1 MFSKLRTRSAL
12 HHLAIVALLTATMG
26 ARAETVEVPVGQQDQ
41 LGEITELRGLK
52 KDAVTT
58 RLGDPL
64 GIQGPVGDPAI
75 SRWEY
80 PDFYVYFEWDIVLH
94 TVKKHRG

>member
-1 MFSKLRTRSAL
+1 MFNKFRIRPLLLRLAGAAL
-12 HHLAIVALLTATMG
+12 LLTAIS
-26 ARAETVEVPVGQQDQ
+26 AQSETVEIPVGEQGQ
-41 LGEITELRGLK
+41 LGEIAELRGQK
-52 KDAVTT
+52 KDAVSS

-80 PDFYVYFEWDIVLH
+80 ADFYVYFEWDVVLH